1 MELRRSCKFVLP
13 KEMYPFFLL
22 VGKKISERTIYRN
35 AMGSID
41 KKIVIKVTHFL
52 IFNA

>member
-1 MELRRSCKFVLP
+1 MRWKKGYIL
-13 KEMYPFFLL
+13 FLL